1 MLSCKSCARAF
12 RVEGQQRIVSSLRQE
27 CIGIALGPKK
37 SGDSCKAFSF
47 QLSAFS
53 FRLSAFSFQPSAFSF
68 QPSHVSNPLFPPP
81 TAFCIRRATGPEG
94 PPFLLA
100 GTTLAGAGA
109 ILKFQILNCF
119 ALSAHC
125 LVTPDL
131 CSPLTLGTCH
141 PAPETWTRSFFPTYY
156 LRPTTYQTPGT

>member
-27 CIGIALGPKK
+27 CIGITLGPKK

-47 QLSAFS
+47 QRSAFS
-53 FRLSAFSFQPSAFSF
+53 LQCSAFSLQPCY
-68 QPSHVSNPLFPPP
+68 VSNPLVPPP

-94 PPFLLA
+94 PPFILA
-100 GTTLAGAGA
+100 GTTLAGA

-141 PAPETWTRSFFPTYY
+141 PAPETWTRSFFPTCH
-156 LRPTTYQTPGT
+156 LRPATYQTPGT